1 MKTQWIDSAGFER
14 HSAKVQKT
22 LDLLDQ
28 LQEREPLAIEAL
40 VGIWAPLKPW
50 VKRKCEDGKERIL
63 STSITVKSNLKKETN
78 EL

>member
-1 MKTQWIDSAGFER
+1 MKTQWIDSEDEKHA
-14 HSAKVQKT
+14 AKVQKT

-50 VKRKCEDGKERIL
+50 VKRKCEDGKNRIL
-63 STSITVKSNLKKETN
+63 STSIIVKSNLQEGAHQ
-78 EL
+78 

>member
-1 MKTQWIDSAGFER
+1 MKTEWIDSNGYEK
-14 HSAKVQKT
+14 HSAQVEKT

-50 VKRKCEDGKERIL
+50 VKRKCEDGKNRIL
-63 STSITVKSNLKKETN
+63 STSITVQSNLKKGGKEV
-78 EL
+78 

>member
-1 MKTQWIDSAGFER
+1 MKTQWIDLEGYEK

-50 VKRKCEDGKERIL
+50 VKRKCEDGKERIV
-63 STSITVKSNLKKETN
+63 STSITVRSNLKEGGQQ
-78 EL
+78 

>member
-1 MKTQWIDSAGFER
+1 MKTQWIDSEGYEK

-50 VKRKCEDGKERIL
+50 VKRKCEDGKARIL
-63 STSITVKSNLKKETN
+63 STSITVRSNLKEGGQQ
-78 EL
+78 